1 MKRLL
6 LFAVVLSVFIGLWG
20 YFGKVSCKMVGLSTA
35 IGPIQTV
42 FEAPFFSKLPSRSN
56 TSLACQYVPINQQ
69 GIQESYL
76 LKYLERG
83 FYDLAAIR
91 FRLVESS
98 DIAITGMDQPGLPLD
113 LASSRKLADDFS
125 PFIDKILK
133 EKYKVKILDNFVFG
147 PQELFCTKPI
157 EKIEDFKGLRI
168 RTTSGPN
175 SSLGKYIT
183 ALGAKPFQIEYA
195 NTVTALQDKLVDCGV
210 SSYLSAEAAGW
221 FKHVP
226 YRMGFIL
233 GNGVNA
239 YVINLRTWNALN
251 ARQKSALTNSIN
263 DLTNEMWDF
272 SQKSYEESLLPC
284 SRDAVNCQKNP
295 KLIVLSDYQMNRMH
309 QIAIN
314 EVLAPWLKSCDEVH
328 PGCKAEWLKAA
339 KGTGRFKNLSFGD
352 L

>member
-6 LFAVVLSVFIGLWG
+6 FFAVVLSVFIGLWVH
-20 YFGKVSCKMVGLSTA
+20 FGKVSCKMVGLSTS

-42 FEAPFFSKLPSRSN
+42 FEAPFFSKLPGRSN
-56 TSLACQYVPINQQ
+56 TSLTCQYVPINQQ
-69 GIQESYL
+69 GIQEAYL

-91 FRLVESS
+91 FRQVESS

-113 LASSRKLADDFS
+113 LASSRKLSDNFS
-125 PFIDKILK
+125 PFLDKILK
-133 EKYKVKILDNFVFG
+133 EKFKVKIIDNFVFG

-157 EKIEDFKGLRI
+157 EKIEDFKGLKI
-168 RTTSGPN
+168 RTTAGPK
-175 SSLGKYIT
+175 SSIGKLIT
-183 ALGAKPFQIEYA
+183 ALDAKPLQIEFA
-195 NTVTALQDKLVDCGV
+195 DTKTALQDNLVDCGV
-210 SSYLSAEAAGW
+210 SSYLSAENAGW
-221 FKHVP
+221 FQYLP

-251 ARQKSALTNSIN
+251 ARQKIALTNSIE
-263 DLTNEMWDF
+263 DLTSDMWDF

-284 SRDAVNCQKNP
+284 SRDAVNCQKRP
-295 KLIVLSDYQMNRMH
+295 KLIVLSEYQMNRMH

-314 EVLAPWLKSCDEVH
+314 EVLIPWLKSCDEIH
-328 PGCKAEWLKAA
+328 PGCKSEWLKAA
-339 KGTGRFKNLSFGD
+339 KGTGRFENLSLSD